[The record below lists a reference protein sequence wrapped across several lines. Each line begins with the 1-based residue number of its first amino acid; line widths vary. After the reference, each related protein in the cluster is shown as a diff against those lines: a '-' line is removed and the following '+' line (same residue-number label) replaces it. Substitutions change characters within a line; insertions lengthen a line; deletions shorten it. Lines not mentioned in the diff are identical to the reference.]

1 VKKLTAGQRLVQQL
15 LAEGV
20 THVFCVPGESYLAAL
35 DALSEVADKITTV
48 SCRHEA
54 AAANMAAAHGKL
66 TGRPGICMVTRGPG
80 ATHASTGVHTA
91 QQDSAPMI
99 LFIGQVARGHRGR
112 EAFQEIDFV
121 SMFEPMAKWAAEI
134 VQADRMGE
142 FVERAFNVAIH
153 GRPGPVVLSLPEDML
168 TEEIAATPV
177 QPSRPA
183 PSDLTPDIVS
193 DIGARLKR
201 AERPILLLG
210 GSNWTEEALTRLSNW
225 CEASALPIAL
235 SFRRKDLISNDH
247 PGYAGDIGVGTNP
260 KLVERLRQADLV
272 LMLGARLGEMPSQGY
287 TLFTPE
293 ETAQKLIHIYPDGNE
308 IGRVWPFALGA
319 AASNVLAALAL
330 SKLSVDGTRWKAWQ
344 QTARKDYD
352 DFTAPVTVTGAVNLS
367 QVFHHLEQVMPVDTI
382 VCNGAGNYAAWLHRF
397 YKHRAPFTQLAP
409 TSGAM
414 GFGLPAAIA
423 AKLARPKCEVIAV
436 GGDGCFL
443 MNSQDLATAVQYNVP
458 LIVIVVDNGA
468 YGTIRMHQEREYPTH
483 VIATQLRNPD
493 FVQYAKSFGAWAQLV
508 ERTED
513 FPAALQAARAQ
524 PGVALLHLKTSL
536 KDIAPGKQ
544 LPI

>member
-1 VKKLTAGQRLVQQL
+1 MQKLTAGQRLVQQL

-20 THVFCVPGESYLAAL
+20 THVYCVPGESYLAAL
-35 DALSEVADKITTV
+35 DALSEVTDKITTV
-48 SCRHEA
+48 TCRHEA

-66 TGRPGICMVTRGPG
+66 TGQPGICFVTRGPG

-91 QQDSAPMI
+91 MQDSAPMI

-134 VQADRMGE
+134 VQAERMGE

-177 QPSRPA
+177 QTSRPA
-183 PSDLTPDIVS
+183 PSDLAPEIVS
-193 DIGARLKR
+193 AIGERLKR

-210 GSNWTEEALTRLSNW
+210 GSNWTEEALTPLSAW
-225 CEASALPIAL
+225 CEASALPFAL
-235 SFRRKDLISNDH
+235 SFRRKDLINNDH
-247 PGYAGDIGVGTNP
+247 PGYAGDIGVGANP

-293 ETAQKLIHIYPDGNE
+293 ETAKKLIHIYPDGNE
-308 IGRVWPFALGA
+308 IGRVWPVSLGA
-319 AASNVLAALAL
+319 AADNVSAGLAL
-330 SKLSVDGTRWKAWQ
+330 SELKVDGTRWKAWSHA
-344 QTARKDYD
+344 ARKDYD
-352 DFTAPVTVTGAVNLS
+352 DFSAPVTVSGAVNLS
-367 QVFHHLEQVMPVDTI
+367 QVFQHLEQVMPVDTI

-423 AKLARPKCEVIAV
+423 AKLARPKSEVIAV

-443 MNSQDLATAVQYNVP
+443 MNSQDLATAVQYDVP

-468 YGTIRMHQEREYPTH
+468 YGTIRMHQEREYPTR

-513 FPAALQAARAQ
+513 FPAALKAARAQ
-524 PGVALLHLKTSL
+524 KGVALLHLKTSL

-544 LPI
+544 LAL